1 MTKENAVKAIE
12 VLTNLL
18 EMYRN
23 SADRTFYT
31 LIENKIS
38 DIIKI
43 HL

>member
-23 SADRTFYT
+23 SSDRTFYT

-38 DIIKI
+38 DIIKT